1 MNDSPPPIIRQRIHE
16 NSSGSIVGLNASNRR
31 SKAAQVIQYK
41 LQKTVNDMGPKI
53 FLENYLNNLN
63 YLEFSTEKKLFRMR
77 RRENNP
83 SSRQYLNQSKA
94 SEDYEL
100 VRLSQNS

>member
-1 MNDSPPPIIRQRIHE
+1 
-16 NSSGSIVGLNASNRR
+16 
-31 SKAAQVIQYK
+31 
-41 LQKTVNDMGPKI
+41 MGPKI

-63 YLEFSTEKKLFRMR
+63 YLELSTEKKLFRMR

-100 VRLSQNS
+100 VRVS